1 MDNFLKICGA
11 AVITIIL
18 SAILKN
24 RGSHLS
30 PYLGEITAILI
41 ISSAVTALVPL
52 FNFLKGIITDGEITG
67 DLYGTLIKA
76 SFIAVVSHVIY
87 DLCKENGENMLA
99 SAVEFTGNAE
109 IVLLSLPLISSLLN
123 DTFKLLDI

>member
-24 RGSHLS
+24 RGSHLT
-30 PYLGEITAILI
+30 PYLSEITAILI

-52 FNFLKGIITDGEITG
+52 FNFITISKVMQG
-67 DLYGTLIKA
+67 
-76 SFIAVVSHVIY
+76 
-87 DLCKENGENMLA
+87 
-99 SAVEFTGNAE
+99 GN
-109 IVLLSLPLISSLLN
+109 
-123 DTFKLLDI
+123 